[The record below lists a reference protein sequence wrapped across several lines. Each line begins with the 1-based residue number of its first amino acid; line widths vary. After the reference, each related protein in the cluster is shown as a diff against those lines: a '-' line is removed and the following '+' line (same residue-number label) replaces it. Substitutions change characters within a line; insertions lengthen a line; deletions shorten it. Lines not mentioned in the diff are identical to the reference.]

1 MHKDKL
7 ELRGAGFSREEAV
20 LPGDD
25 GCNPKAGSARARH
38 ACKHLSVRLTVLICE
53 AAMRA
58 VHKSSRIGARAS
70 SFHQWSGLHVFT
82 RRGLIAGCRAAA
94 AAVSD
99 SAKLIITHG
108 GPLSSRVDP
117 RSPVAIESE
126 G

>member
-1 MHKDKL
+1 
-7 ELRGAGFSREEAV
+7 
-20 LPGDD
+20 
-25 GCNPKAGSARARH
+25 
-38 ACKHLSVRLTVLICE
+38 
-53 AAMRA
+53 MRA

-94 AAVSD
+94 GAVSD
-99 SAKLIITHG
+99 WAKLIITRG